1 MSRNAKRSVTSHS
14 STNHHHSAQILTP
27 VASAETSVEPRKEP
41 TSRRRRV
48 ELGVGAVILAGV
60 LYLPFSPL
68 LSMADPSQANT
79 PAADAAASVSA
90 SLRASADSSPSQSVS
105 SPATK
110 LHRPVVA
117 SPDYQPVFEDVP
129 EGSAYYDG
137 VRWAVRAKVM
147 DPDSEPL
154 FGADAVVTRG
164 ELIRIFYRLA
174 GSPSVTRPEH
184 SPYED
189 VNESDPNYDAYLW
202 ARDQQITSGW
212 KDGKFHPEAPLSNA
226 STVALLHRADG
237 SSKIQLTGTSPF
249 SDVTSLTPFY
259 RQIVWASRRGVST
272 VSEGEAFA
280 PTEHTSKA
288 RVAMMLYLYFRTL

>member
-1 MSRNAKRSVTSHS
+1 MSRNAKRSATSNS
-14 STNHHHSAQILTP
+14 SPNHHESAQVLSP
-27 VASAETSVEPRKEP
+27 VDSTDASAEQRKKS
-41 TSRRRRV
+41 TSRRRI

-68 LSMADPSQANT
+68 LSMADSSQANT
-79 PAADAAASVSA
+79 PAADATVPTSA
-90 SLRASADSSPSQSVS
+90 SLYASADGSPSLSLSSPD
-105 SPATK
+105 TK
-110 LHRPVVA
+110 LHRPVIA

-137 VRWAVRAKVM
+137 VRRAVRAQVM
-147 DPDSEPL
+147 DPDSETL
-154 FGADAVVTRG
+154 FGADNTVTRG

-174 GSPSVTRPEH
+174 GSPSVTRPDH

-189 VNESDPNYDAYLW
+189 VDESDPNYDAYLW

-212 KDGKFHPEAPLSNA
+212 NDGKFHPEAPLSNA

-249 SDVTSLTPFY
+249 SDVTSSTPFY

-272 VSEGEAFA
+272 VSEGDAFA
-280 PTEHTSKA
+280 PTEHASKA

>member
-1 MSRNAKRSVTSHS
+1 MSRNAKRSATSNS
-14 STNHHHSAQILTP
+14 STNHHESAQILSS
-27 VASAETSVEPRKEP
+27 VDSADASAEQRKKS
-41 TSRRRRV
+41 TSRRRI

-68 LSMADPSQANT
+68 LSMTDPSQANT
-79 PAADAAASVSA
+79 PAADATVPASA
-90 SLRASADSSPSQSVS
+90 SLRASADGSASLSLSSPD
-105 SPATK
+105 TK
-110 LHRPVVA
+110 LHRPVIA
-117 SPDYQPVFEDVP
+117 SPDYQPAFEDVP

-137 VRWAVRAKVM
+137 VRWAVRAQVM
-147 DPDSEPL
+147 DPDSETL
-154 FGADAVVTRG
+154 FGADNTVTRG

-174 GSPSVTRPEH
+174 GSPSVTRPDR

-189 VNESDPNYDAYLW
+189 VDESDPNYDAYLW
-202 ARDQQITSGW
+202 AREQQITSGW
-212 KDGKFHPEAPLSNA
+212 NDGKFHPEAPLSNA

-249 SDVTSLTPFY
+249 SDVNSSTPFY

-272 VSEGEAFA
+272 VSEGDAFA

>member
-1 MSRNAKRSVTSHS
+1 MSRNAKRSATSNS
-14 STNHHHSAQILTP
+14 SPNHHESAQVLSP
-27 VASAETSVEPRKEP
+27 VDSADASAEQRKKS
-41 TSRRRRV
+41 TSRRRI

-79 PAADAAASVSA
+79 PAADATVPTSA
-90 SLRASADSSPSQSVS
+90 SLHASADGSPSLSLSSPD
-105 SPATK
+105 TK
-110 LHRPVVA
+110 LHRPVIA
-117 SPDYQPVFEDVP
+117 SPDYQPAFEDVP

-137 VRWAVRAKVM
+137 VRWAVRAQVM
-147 DPDSEPL
+147 DPDSETL
-154 FGADAVVTRG
+154 FGADNTVTRG

-174 GSPSVTRPEH
+174 GSPSVTRPDH

-189 VNESDPNYDAYLW
+189 VGESDPNYDAYLW
-202 ARDQQITSGW
+202 AREQQITSGW
-212 KDGKFHPEAPLSNA
+212 NDGKFHTEAPLSNA

-249 SDVTSLTPFY
+249 SDVTSSTPFY

-272 VSEGEAFA
+272 VSEGDAFA

>member
-1 MSRNAKRSVTSHS
+1 MSRNAKRSATSNS
-14 STNHHHSAQILTP
+14 SPNHHESAQVLSP
-27 VASAETSVEPRKEP
+27 VDSADTSAEQRKKS
-41 TSRRRRV
+41 TSRRRI

-79 PAADAAASVSA
+79 PAADATVPTSA
-90 SLRASADSSPSQSVS
+90 SLYASADGSPSLSLSSPD
-105 SPATK
+105 TK
-110 LHRPVVA
+110 LHRPVIA
-117 SPDYQPVFEDVP
+117 SPDYQPAFEDVP

-137 VRWAVRAKVM
+137 VRWAVRAQVM
-147 DPDSEPL
+147 DPDSETL
-154 FGADAVVTRG
+154 FGANNTVTRG

-174 GSPSVTRPEH
+174 GSPSVTRPDH

-189 VNESDPNYDAYLW
+189 VDESDPNYDAYLW
-202 ARDQQITSGW
+202 AREQQITSGW
-212 KDGKFHPEAPLSNA
+212 NDGKFHPEAPLSNA

-249 SDVTSLTPFY
+249 SDVTSSTPFY

-272 VSEGEAFA
+272 VSEGDAFA

-288 RVAMMLYLYFRTL
+288 RVAMILYLYFRTL

>member
-1 MSRNAKRSVTSHS
+1 MSRNAKRSATSNS
-14 STNHHHSAQILTP
+14 SPNHHESAQVLSP
-27 VASAETSVEPRKEP
+27 VDSTDASAEQRKKS
-41 TSRRRRV
+41 TSRRRI

-68 LSMADPSQANT
+68 LSMADSSQANT
-79 PAADAAASVSA
+79 PAADATVPTSA
-90 SLRASADSSPSQSVS
+90 SLYASADGSPSLSLSSPD
-105 SPATK
+105 TK
-110 LHRPVVA
+110 LHRPVIA
-117 SPDYQPVFEDVP
+117 SPDYQPAFEDVP

-137 VRWAVRAKVM
+137 VRWAVRAQVM
-147 DPDSEPL
+147 DPDSETL
-154 FGADAVVTRG
+154 FGADNTVTRG

-174 GSPSVTRPEH
+174 GSPSVTRPDH

-189 VNESDPNYDAYLW
+189 VDESDPNYDAYLW

-212 KDGKFHPEAPLSNA
+212 NDGKFHPEAPLSNA

-237 SSKIQLTGTSPF
+237 SSKIQLTGISPF
-249 SDVTSLTPFY
+249 SDVTSSTPFY

-272 VSEGEAFA
+272 VSEGDAFA

>member
-1 MSRNAKRSVTSHS
+1 MSRNAKRSATSNS
-14 STNHHHSAQILTP
+14 SPNHHESAQVLSS
-27 VASAETSVEPRKEP
+27 VDSADASAEQRKKS
-41 TSRRRRV
+41 TSRRRI

-79 PAADAAASVSA
+79 PAADATVPTSA
-90 SLRASADSSPSQSVS
+90 SLHASADGSPSLSLSSPD
-105 SPATK
+105 TK
-110 LHRPVVA
+110 LHRPVIA
-117 SPDYQPVFEDVP
+117 SPDYQPAFEDVP

-137 VRWAVRAKVM
+137 VRWAVRAQVM
-147 DPDSEPL
+147 DPDSETL
-154 FGADAVVTRG
+154 FGADNTVTRG

-174 GSPSVTRPEH
+174 GSPSVTRPDH

-189 VNESDPNYDAYLW
+189 VDESDPNYDAYLW
-202 ARDQQITSGW
+202 AREQQITSGW
-212 KDGKFHPEAPLSNA
+212 NDGKFHPEAPLSNA

-249 SDVTSLTPFY
+249 SDVTSSTPFY

-272 VSEGEAFA
+272 VSEGDAFA

>member
-1 MSRNAKRSVTSHS
+1 MSRNAKRSATSNS
-14 STNHHHSAQILTP
+14 SPNHHESAQVLSS
-27 VASAETSVEPRKEP
+27 VDSADASAEQRKKS
-41 TSRRRRV
+41 TSRRRI

-60 LYLPFSPL
+60 LYLPFSPF
-68 LSMADPSQANT
+68 LSMADSSQANT
-79 PAADAAASVSA
+79 PAADATVPTSA
-90 SLRASADSSPSQSVS
+90 SLYASADGSPSLSLSSPD
-105 SPATK
+105 TK
-110 LHRPVVA
+110 LHRPVIA
-117 SPDYQPVFEDVP
+117 SPDYQPAFEDVP

-137 VRWAVRAKVM
+137 VRWAVRAQVM
-147 DPDSEPL
+147 DPDSETL
-154 FGADAVVTRG
+154 FGADNTVTRG

-174 GSPSVTRPEH
+174 GSPSVTRPDH

-189 VNESDPNYDAYLW
+189 VDESDPNYDAYLW

-212 KDGKFHPEAPLSNA
+212 NDGKFHPEAPLSNA

-249 SDVTSLTPFY
+249 SDVTSSTPFY

-272 VSEGEAFA
+272 VSEGDAFA

>member
-1 MSRNAKRSVTSHS
+1 MSRNAKRSATSNS
-14 STNHHHSAQILTP
+14 SPNHHESAQVLSS
-27 VASAETSVEPRKEP
+27 VDSADASAEQRKKS
-41 TSRRRRV
+41 TSRRRI

-68 LSMADPSQANT
+68 LSMADSSQANT
-79 PAADAAASVSA
+79 PAADAPVSTST
-90 SLRASADSSPSQSVS
+90 SLHASADGSPSLSLSSPD
-105 SPATK
+105 TK
-110 LHRPVVA
+110 LHRPVIA
-117 SPDYQPVFEDVP
+117 SPDYQPAFEDVP

-137 VRWAVRAKVM
+137 VRWAVRAQVM
-147 DPDSEPL
+147 NPDSETL
-154 FGADAVVTRG
+154 FGADNTVTRG

-174 GSPSVTRPEH
+174 GSPSVTRPDH

-189 VNESDPNYDAYLW
+189 VDESDPNYDAYLW
-202 ARDQQITSGW
+202 AREQQITSGW
-212 KDGKFHPEAPLSNA
+212 NDGKFHPEAPLSNA

-249 SDVTSLTPFY
+249 SDVTSSTPFY

-272 VSEGEAFA
+272 VSEGDAFA

>member
-1 MSRNAKRSVTSHS
+1 MSRNAKRSATSNS
-14 STNHHHSAQILTP
+14 SPNHHESAQVLSP
-27 VASAETSVEPRKEP
+27 VDSADASAEQRKKS
-41 TSRRRRV
+41 TSRRRI

-68 LSMADPSQANT
+68 LSMADSSQANT
-79 PAADAAASVSA
+79 PAADAIVPTSA
-90 SLRASADSSPSQSVS
+90 SLYVSADGSPSLSLSSPD
-105 SPATK
+105 TK
-110 LHRPVVA
+110 LHRPVIA
-117 SPDYQPVFEDVP
+117 SPDYQPAFEDVP

-137 VRWAVRAKVM
+137 VRWAVRAQVM
-147 DPDSEPL
+147 DPDSETL
-154 FGADAVVTRG
+154 FGADNTVTRG

-174 GSPSVTRPEH
+174 GSPSVTRPDH

-189 VNESDPNYDAYLW
+189 VDESDPNYDAYLW

-212 KDGKFHPEAPLSNA
+212 NDGKFHPEAPLSNA

-249 SDVTSLTPFY
+249 SDVTSSTPFY

-272 VSEGEAFA
+272 VSEGDAFA

>member
-1 MSRNAKRSVTSHS
+1 MSRNAKRSATSNS
-14 STNHHHSAQILTP
+14 SPNHHESAQVLSS
-27 VASAETSVEPRKEP
+27 VDSADASAEQRKKS
-41 TSRRRRV
+41 TSRRRI

-68 LSMADPSQANT
+68 LSMTDPSQANT
-79 PAADAAASVSA
+79 PAADATVPTSA
-90 SLRASADSSPSQSVS
+90 SLYASADGSPSLSLSSPD
-105 SPATK
+105 TK
-110 LHRPVVA
+110 LHRPVIA
-117 SPDYQPVFEDVP
+117 SPDYQPAFEDVP

-137 VRWAVRAKVM
+137 VRWAVRAQVM
-147 DPDSEPL
+147 DPDSETL
-154 FGADAVVTRG
+154 FGADNTVTRG

-174 GSPSVTRPEH
+174 GSPSVTRPDH

-189 VNESDPNYDAYLW
+189 VDESDPNYDAYLW
-202 ARDQQITSGW
+202 ARKQQITSGW
-212 KDGKFHPEAPLSNA
+212 NDGKFHPEAPLSNA

-249 SDVTSLTPFY
+249 SDVTSSTPFY

-272 VSEGEAFA
+272 VSEGDAFA

>member
-1 MSRNAKRSVTSHS
+1 MSRNAKRSATSNS
-14 STNHHHSAQILTP
+14 SPNHHESAQVLSP
-27 VASAETSVEPRKEP
+27 VDSADTSAEQRKKS
-41 TSRRRRV
+41 TSRRRI

-68 LSMADPSQANT
+68 LSMTDPSQANT
-79 PAADAAASVSA
+79 PAADATVPTSA
-90 SLRASADSSPSQSVS
+90 SLYASADGSPSLSLSSPD
-105 SPATK
+105 TK
-110 LHRPVVA
+110 LHRPVIA
-117 SPDYQPVFEDVP
+117 SPDYQPAFEDVP

-137 VRWAVRAKVM
+137 VRWAVRAQVM
-147 DPDSEPL
+147 DPDSETL
-154 FGADAVVTRG
+154 FGANNTVTRG

-174 GSPSVTRPEH
+174 GSPSVTRPDH

-189 VNESDPNYDAYLW
+189 VDESDPNYDAYLW
-202 ARDQQITSGW
+202 AREQQITSGW
-212 KDGKFHPEAPLSNA
+212 NDGKFHPEAPLSNA

-249 SDVTSLTPFY
+249 SDVTSSTPFY

-272 VSEGEAFA
+272 VSEGDAFA

>member
-1 MSRNAKRSVTSHS
+1 MSRNAKRSATSNS
-14 STNHHHSAQILTP
+14 STNHHESAQVLSS
-27 VASAETSVEPRKEP
+27 VDSADASAEQRKKS
-41 TSRRRRV
+41 TSRRRI

-68 LSMADPSQANT
+68 LSMADSSQANT
-79 PAADAAASVSA
+79 PAADATVPTSA
-90 SLRASADSSPSQSVS
+90 SLYASADGSPSLSLSSPD
-105 SPATK
+105 TK
-110 LHRPVVA
+110 LHRPVIA

-137 VRWAVRAKVM
+137 VRWAVRAQVM
-147 DPDSEPL
+147 DPDSETL
-154 FGADAVVTRG
+154 FGADNTVTRG

-174 GSPSVTRPEH
+174 GSPSVTRPDH

-189 VNESDPNYDAYLW
+189 VDESDPNYDAYLW

-212 KDGKFHPEAPLSNA
+212 NDGKFHPEAPLSNA

-249 SDVTSLTPFY
+249 SDVTSSTPFY

-272 VSEGEAFA
+272 VSEGDAFA
-280 PTEHTSKA
+280 PTEHASKA

>member
-1 MSRNAKRSVTSHS
+1 MSRNAKRFATSNS
-14 STNHHHSAQILTP
+14 SPNHHESAQVLSP
-27 VASAETSVEPRKEP
+27 VDSADASAEQRKKS
-41 TSRRRRV
+41 TSRRRI

-68 LSMADPSQANT
+68 LSMADSSQANT
-79 PAADAAASVSA
+79 PAADATVPTSA
-90 SLRASADSSPSQSVS
+90 SLHASADGSPSLSLSSPD
-105 SPATK
+105 TK
-110 LHRPVVA
+110 LHRPVIA
-117 SPDYQPVFEDVP
+117 SPDYQPAFEDVP

-137 VRWAVRAKVM
+137 VRWAVRAQVM
-147 DPDSEPL
+147 DPDSETL
-154 FGADAVVTRG
+154 FGADNTVTRG

-174 GSPSVTRPEH
+174 GSPSVTRPDH

-189 VNESDPNYDAYLW
+189 VDESDPNYDAYLW
-202 ARDQQITSGW
+202 AREQQITSGW
-212 KDGKFHPEAPLSNA
+212 NDGKFHPEAPLSNA

-249 SDVTSLTPFY
+249 SDVTSSTPFY

-272 VSEGEAFA
+272 VSEGDAFA

>member
-1 MSRNAKRSVTSHS
+1 MSRNAKRSATSNS
-14 STNHHHSAQILTP
+14 STNHHESAQVLSS
-27 VASAETSVEPRKEP
+27 VDSADASAEQRKKS
-41 TSRRRRV
+41 TSRRRI

-68 LSMADPSQANT
+68 LSMTDPSQANT
-79 PAADAAASVSA
+79 PAADATVPTSA
-90 SLRASADSSPSQSVS
+90 SLYASADGSPSLSLSSPD
-105 SPATK
+105 TK
-110 LHRPVVA
+110 LHRPVIA
-117 SPDYQPVFEDVP
+117 SPDYQPAFEDVP

-137 VRWAVRAKVM
+137 VRWAVRAQVM
-147 DPDSEPL
+147 DPDSETL
-154 FGADAVVTRG
+154 FGANNTVTRG

-174 GSPSVTRPEH
+174 GSPSVTRPDH

-189 VNESDPNYDAYLW
+189 VGESDPNYDAYLW
-202 ARDQQITSGW
+202 AREQQITSGW
-212 KDGKFHPEAPLSNA
+212 NDGKFHPEAPLSNA

-249 SDVTSLTPFY
+249 SDVTSSTPFY

-272 VSEGEAFA
+272 VSEGDAFA

>member
-1 MSRNAKRSVTSHS
+1 MSRNAKRSATSS
-14 STNHHHSAQILTP
+14 SSPNHHESAQVLSS
-27 VASAETSVEPRKEP
+27 VDSADASAEQRKKS
-41 TSRRRRV
+41 TSRRRI

-79 PAADAAASVSA
+79 PAADATVPTSA
-90 SLRASADSSPSQSVS
+90 SLYASADGSPSLSLSSPD
-105 SPATK
+105 TK
-110 LHRPVVA
+110 LHRPVIA
-117 SPDYQPVFEDVP
+117 SPDYQPAFEDVP

-137 VRWAVRAKVM
+137 VRWAVRAQVTN
-147 DPDSEPL
+147 PDSETL
-154 FGADAVVTRG
+154 FGADNTVTRG

-174 GSPSVTRPEH
+174 GSPSVTRPDH
-184 SPYED
+184 SPYKD
-189 VNESDPNYDAYLW
+189 VDESDPNYDAYLW

-212 KDGKFHPEAPLSNA
+212 NDGKFHPEAPLSNA

-249 SDVTSLTPFY
+249 SDVTSSTPFY

-272 VSEGEAFA
+272 VSEGDAFA

>member
-1 MSRNAKRSVTSHS
+1 MSRNAKRSATSNS
-14 STNHHHSAQILTP
+14 SPNHHESAQVLSP
-27 VASAETSVEPRKEP
+27 VDSTDASAEQRKKS
-41 TSRRRRV
+41 TSRRRI

-68 LSMADPSQANT
+68 LSMADSSQANT
-79 PAADAAASVSA
+79 PAADATVPTSA
-90 SLRASADSSPSQSVS
+90 SLYASADGSPSLSLSSPD
-105 SPATK
+105 TK
-110 LHRPVVA
+110 LHRPVIA
-117 SPDYQPVFEDVP
+117 SPDYQPAFEDVP

-137 VRWAVRAKVM
+137 VRWAVRAQVM
-147 DPDSEPL
+147 DPDSETL
-154 FGADAVVTRG
+154 FGANNTVTRG

-174 GSPSVTRPEH
+174 GSPSVTRPDH

-189 VNESDPNYDAYLW
+189 VDESDPNYDAYLW
-202 ARDQQITSGW
+202 AREQQITSGW
-212 KDGKFHPEAPLSNA
+212 NDGKFHPEAPLSNA

-237 SSKIQLTGTSPF
+237 SSKIQLTGISPF
-249 SDVTSLTPFY
+249 SDVTSSTPFY

-272 VSEGEAFA
+272 VSEGDAFA

>member
-1 MSRNAKRSVTSHS
+1 MSRNAMRSATSNS
-14 STNHHHSAQILTP
+14 SPNHHESAQVLSP
-27 VASAETSVEPRKEP
+27 VDSADASAEQRKKS
-41 TSRRRRV
+41 TSRRRI

-79 PAADAAASVSA
+79 PAADTTVPTSA
-90 SLRASADSSPSQSVS
+90 SLYASADGSPSLSLSSPD
-105 SPATK
+105 TK
-110 LHRPVVA
+110 LHRPVIA
-117 SPDYQPVFEDVP
+117 SPDYQPAFEDVP

-137 VRWAVRAKVM
+137 VRWAVRAQVM
-147 DPDSEPL
+147 DPDSETL
-154 FGADAVVTRG
+154 FGADNTVTRG

-174 GSPSVTRPEH
+174 GSPSVTRPDH

-189 VNESDPNYDAYLW
+189 VDESDPNYDAYLW
-202 ARDQQITSGW
+202 AREQQITSGW
-212 KDGKFHPEAPLSNA
+212 NDGKFHPEAPLSNA

-249 SDVTSLTPFY
+249 SDVTSSTPFY

-272 VSEGEAFA
+272 VSEGDAFA

>member
-1 MSRNAKRSVTSHS
+1 MSRNAKRSATSNS
-14 STNHHHSAQILTP
+14 SPNHHESAQVLSS
-27 VASAETSVEPRKEP
+27 VDSADASAEQRKKS
-41 TSRRRRV
+41 TSRRRI

-79 PAADAAASVSA
+79 PAADATVPTST
-90 SLRASADSSPSQSVS
+90 SLRASADGSPSLSLSSPD
-105 SPATK
+105 TK
-110 LHRPVVA
+110 LHRPVIA
-117 SPDYQPVFEDVP
+117 SPDYQPAFEDVP

-137 VRWAVRAKVM
+137 VRWAVRAQVM
-147 DPDSEPL
+147 DPDSETL
-154 FGADAVVTRG
+154 FGADNTVTRG

-174 GSPSVTRPEH
+174 GSPSVTRPDH

-189 VNESDPNYDAYLW
+189 VDESDPNYDAYLW
-202 ARDQQITSGW
+202 AREQQITSGW
-212 KDGKFHPEAPLSNA
+212 NDGKFHPEAPLSNA

-249 SDVTSLTPFY
+249 SDVTSSTPFY

-272 VSEGEAFA
+272 VSEGDAFA

>member
-1 MSRNAKRSVTSHS
+1 MSRNAKRSATSNS
-14 STNHHHSAQILTP
+14 SPNHHESAQVLSP
-27 VASAETSVEPRKEP
+27 VDSADASAEQRKKS
-41 TSRRRRV
+41 TSRRRI

-79 PAADAAASVSA
+79 PAADATVPTSA
-90 SLRASADSSPSQSVS
+90 SLHASADGSPSLSLSSPD
-105 SPATK
+105 TK
-110 LHRPVVA
+110 LHRPVIA
-117 SPDYQPVFEDVP
+117 SPDYQPAFEDVP

-137 VRWAVRAKVM
+137 VRWAVRAQVTN
-147 DPDSEPL
+147 PDSEAL
-154 FGADAVVTRG
+154 FGADNTVTRG

-174 GSPSVTRPEH
+174 GSPSVTRPDH
-184 SPYED
+184 SPYKD
-189 VNESDPNYDAYLW
+189 VDESDPNYDAYLW

-212 KDGKFHPEAPLSNA
+212 NDGKFHPEAPLSNA

-249 SDVTSLTPFY
+249 SDVTSSTPFY

-272 VSEGEAFA
+272 VSEGDAFA

>member
-1 MSRNAKRSVTSHS
+1 MSRNAKRSATSNS
-14 STNHHHSAQILTP
+14 STNHHESAQILSS
-27 VASAETSVEPRKEP
+27 VDSADASAEQRKKS
-41 TSRRRRV
+41 TSRRRI

-68 LSMADPSQANT
+68 LSMTDPSQANT
-79 PAADAAASVSA
+79 PAADATVPTSA
-90 SLRASADSSPSQSVS
+90 SLYASADGSPSLSLSSPD
-105 SPATK
+105 TK
-110 LHRPVVA
+110 LHRPVIA
-117 SPDYQPVFEDVP
+117 SPDYQPAFEDVP

-137 VRWAVRAKVM
+137 VRWAVRAQVM
-147 DPDSEPL
+147 DPDSETL
-154 FGADAVVTRG
+154 FGADNTVTRG

-174 GSPSVTRPEH
+174 GSPSVTRPDH

-189 VNESDPNYDAYLW
+189 VDESDPNYDAYLW
-202 ARDQQITSGW
+202 AREQQITSGW
-212 KDGKFHPEAPLSNA
+212 NDGKFHPEAPLSNA

-249 SDVTSLTPFY
+249 SDVTSSTPFY

-272 VSEGEAFA
+272 VSEGDAFA

>member
-1 MSRNAKRSVTSHS
+1 MSRNAKRFATSNS
-14 STNHHHSAQILTP
+14 SPNHHESAEVLSP
-27 VASAETSVEPRKEP
+27 VDSADASAEQRKKSA
-41 TSRRRRV
+41 SRRRI

-79 PAADAAASVSA
+79 PAADATVPTSA
-90 SLRASADSSPSQSVS
+90 SLHASADGSPSLSLSSPD
-105 SPATK
+105 TK
-110 LHRPVVA
+110 LHRPVIA
-117 SPDYQPVFEDVP
+117 SPDYQPAFEDVP

-137 VRWAVRAKVM
+137 VRWAVRAQVM
-147 DPDSEPL
+147 DPDSETL
-154 FGADAVVTRG
+154 FGADNTVTRG

-174 GSPSVTRPEH
+174 GSPSVTRPDH

-189 VNESDPNYDAYLW
+189 VDESDPNYDAYLW
-202 ARDQQITSGW
+202 AREQQITSGW
-212 KDGKFHPEAPLSNA
+212 NDGKFHPEAPLSNA

-237 SSKIQLTGTSPF
+237 SSKIQLTDTSPF
-249 SDVTSLTPFY
+249 SDVTSSTPFY

-272 VSEGEAFA
+272 VSEGDAFA

>member
-1 MSRNAKRSVTSHS
+1 MSRNAKRSATSNS
-14 STNHHHSAQILTP
+14 STNHHESAQVLSP
-27 VASAETSVEPRKEP
+27 VDSADASAEQRKKS
-41 TSRRRRV
+41 TSRRRI

-68 LSMADPSQANT
+68 LSMADSSQANT
-79 PAADAAASVSA
+79 PAADATVPTSA
-90 SLRASADSSPSQSVS
+90 SLHASADGSPSLSLSSPD
-105 SPATK
+105 TK
-110 LHRPVVA
+110 LHRPVIA
-117 SPDYQPVFEDVP
+117 SPDYQPAFEDVP

-137 VRWAVRAKVM
+137 VRWAVRAQVM
-147 DPDSEPL
+147 DPDSETL
-154 FGADAVVTRG
+154 FGADNTVTRG

-174 GSPSVTRPEH
+174 GSPSVTRSDH

-189 VNESDPNYDAYLW
+189 VDESDPNYDAYLW
-202 ARDQQITSGW
+202 AREQQITSGW
-212 KDGKFHPEAPLSNA
+212 NDGKFHPEAPLSNA

-249 SDVTSLTPFY
+249 SDVTSSTPFY

-272 VSEGEAFA
+272 VSEGDAFA

>member
-1 MSRNAKRSVTSHS
+1 MSRNAKRSATSNS
-14 STNHHHSAQILTP
+14 SPNHHESAQVLSP
-27 VASAETSVEPRKEP
+27 VDSADTSAEQRKKS
-41 TSRRRRV
+41 TSRRRI

-79 PAADAAASVSA
+79 PAADATVPTSA
-90 SLRASADSSPSQSVS
+90 SLYASADGSPSLSLSSPD
-105 SPATK
+105 TK
-110 LHRPVVA
+110 LHRPVIA
-117 SPDYQPVFEDVP
+117 SPDYQPAFEDVP

-137 VRWAVRAKVM
+137 VRWAVRAQVM
-147 DPDSEPL
+147 DPDSETL
-154 FGADAVVTRG
+154 FGADNTVTRG

-174 GSPSVTRPEH
+174 GSPSVTRPDH

-189 VNESDPNYDAYLW
+189 VDESDPNYDAYLW
-202 ARDQQITSGW
+202 AREQQITSGW
-212 KDGKFHPEAPLSNA
+212 NDGKFHPEAPLSNA

-249 SDVTSLTPFY
+249 SDVTSSTPFY

-272 VSEGEAFA
+272 VSEGDAFA

>member
-1 MSRNAKRSVTSHS
+1 MSRNAKRSATSNS
-14 STNHHHSAQILTP
+14 SPNHHESAQVLSP
-27 VASAETSVEPRKEP
+27 VDSADASAEQRKKS
-41 TSRRRRV
+41 TSRRRI

-79 PAADAAASVSA
+79 PAADATVPTSA
-90 SLRASADSSPSQSVS
+90 SLHASADGSPSLSLSSPD
-105 SPATK
+105 TK
-110 LHRPVVA
+110 LHRPVIA
-117 SPDYQPVFEDVP
+117 SPDYQPAFEDVP

-137 VRWAVRAKVM
+137 VRWAVRAQVM
-147 DPDSEPL
+147 DPDSETL
-154 FGADAVVTRG
+154 FGANNTVTRG

-174 GSPSVTRPEH
+174 GSPSVTRPDH

-189 VNESDPNYDAYLW
+189 VDESDPNYDAYLW
-202 ARDQQITSGW
+202 AREQQITSGW
-212 KDGKFHPEAPLSNA
+212 NDGKFHPEAPLSNA

-249 SDVTSLTPFY
+249 SDVTSSTPFY

-272 VSEGEAFA
+272 VSEGDAFA

>member
-1 MSRNAKRSVTSHS
+1 MSRNAKRFATSNS
-14 STNHHHSAQILTP
+14 SPNHHESAEVLSP
-27 VASAETSVEPRKEP
+27 VDSADASAEQRKKSA
-41 TSRRRRV
+41 SRRRI

-79 PAADAAASVSA
+79 PAADATVPTSA
-90 SLRASADSSPSQSVS
+90 SLYASADGSPSLSLSSPD
-105 SPATK
+105 TK
-110 LHRPVVA
+110 LHRPVIA
-117 SPDYQPVFEDVP
+117 SPDYQPAFEDVP

-137 VRWAVRAKVM
+137 VRWAVRAQVM
-147 DPDSEPL
+147 DPDSETL
-154 FGADAVVTRG
+154 FGADNTVTRG

-174 GSPSVTRPEH
+174 GSPSVTRPDH

-189 VNESDPNYDAYLW
+189 VDESDPNYDAYLW
-202 ARDQQITSGW
+202 AREQQITSGW
-212 KDGKFHPEAPLSNA
+212 NDGKFHPEAPLSNA

-249 SDVTSLTPFY
+249 SDVTSSTPFY

-272 VSEGEAFA
+272 VSEGDAFA

>member
-1 MSRNAKRSVTSHS
+1 MSRNAKRSATSNS
-14 STNHHHSAQILTP
+14 SPNHHESAQVLSP
-27 VASAETSVEPRKEP
+27 VDSADASAEQRKKS
-41 TSRRRRV
+41 TSRRRI
-48 ELGVGAVILAGV
+48 ELGVGAIILAGV

-79 PAADAAASVSA
+79 PAADATVPTSA
-90 SLRASADSSPSQSVS
+90 SLRASADGSPSLSLSSPD
-105 SPATK
+105 TK
-110 LHRPVVA
+110 LHRPVIA
-117 SPDYQPVFEDVP
+117 SPDYQPAFEDVP

-137 VRWAVRAKVM
+137 VRWAVRAQVM
-147 DPDSEPL
+147 DPDSETL
-154 FGADAVVTRG
+154 FGADNTVTRG

-174 GSPSVTRPEH
+174 GSPSVTRPDH

-189 VNESDPNYDAYLW
+189 VDESDPNYDAYLW
-202 ARDQQITSGW
+202 AREQQITSGW
-212 KDGKFHPEAPLSNA
+212 NDGKFHPEAPLSNA

-249 SDVTSLTPFY
+249 SDVTSSTPFY

-272 VSEGEAFA
+272 VSEGDAFA

>member
-1 MSRNAKRSVTSHS
+1 MSRNAKRSATSNS
-14 STNHHHSAQILTP
+14 SPNHHESAQVLIP
-27 VASAETSVEPRKEP
+27 VDSADASAEQRKKS
-41 TSRRRRV
+41 TSRRRI

-68 LSMADPSQANT
+68 LSMADSSQANT
-79 PAADAAASVSA
+79 PAADATVPTSA
-90 SLRASADSSPSQSVS
+90 SLYASADGSPSLSLSSPD
-105 SPATK
+105 TK
-110 LHRPVVA
+110 LHRPVIA
-117 SPDYQPVFEDVP
+117 SPDYQPAFEDVP

-137 VRWAVRAKVM
+137 VRWAVRAQVM
-147 DPDSEPL
+147 DPDSETL
-154 FGADAVVTRG
+154 FGADNTVTRG

-174 GSPSVTRPEH
+174 GSPSVTRPDH

-189 VNESDPNYDAYLW
+189 VDESDPNYDAYLW
-202 ARDQQITSGW
+202 AREQQITSGW
-212 KDGKFHPEAPLSNA
+212 NDGKFHPEAPLSNA
-226 STVALLHRADG
+226 STIALLHRADG

-249 SDVTSLTPFY
+249 SDVTSSTPFY

-272 VSEGEAFA
+272 VSEGDAFA

>member
-1 MSRNAKRSVTSHS
+1 MSRNAKRSATSNS
-14 STNHHHSAQILTP
+14 SPNHHESAQVLSS
-27 VASAETSVEPRKEP
+27 VDSADASAEQRKKS
-41 TSRRRRV
+41 TSRRRI

-68 LSMADPSQANT
+68 LSMADSSQANT
-79 PAADAAASVSA
+79 PAADATVPTSA
-90 SLRASADSSPSQSVS
+90 SLYASADGSPSLSLSSPD
-105 SPATK
+105 TK
-110 LHRPVVA
+110 LHRPVIA
-117 SPDYQPVFEDVP
+117 SPDYQPAFEDVP

-137 VRWAVRAKVM
+137 VRWAVRAQVM
-147 DPDSEPL
+147 DPDSETL
-154 FGADAVVTRG
+154 FGADNTVTRG

-174 GSPSVTRPEH
+174 GSPSVTRPDH

-189 VNESDPNYDAYLW
+189 VDESDPNYDAYLW
-202 ARDQQITSGW
+202 AREQQITSGW
-212 KDGKFHPEAPLSNA
+212 NDGKFHPEAPLSNA

-249 SDVTSLTPFY
+249 SDVTSSTPFY
-259 RQIVWASRRGVST
+259 RQIVWASRHGVST
-272 VSEGEAFA
+272 VSEGDAFA

>member
-1 MSRNAKRSVTSHS
+1 MSRNAKRSATSNS
-14 STNHHHSAQILTP
+14 SPNHHESAQVLSS
-27 VASAETSVEPRKEP
+27 VDSADASAEQRKKS
-41 TSRRRRV
+41 TSRRRI
-48 ELGVGAVILAGV
+48 ELSVGAVILAGV

-79 PAADAAASVSA
+79 PAADATVPTSA
-90 SLRASADSSPSQSVS
+90 SLYASADGSPSLSLSSPD
-105 SPATK
+105 TK
-110 LHRPVVA
+110 LHRPVIA
-117 SPDYQPVFEDVP
+117 SPDYQPAFEDVP

-137 VRWAVRAKVM
+137 VRWAVRAQVM
-147 DPDSEPL
+147 DPDSETL
-154 FGADAVVTRG
+154 FGADNTVTRG
-164 ELIRIFYRLA
+164 KLIRIFYRLA
-174 GSPSVTRPEH
+174 GSPSVTRPDH

-189 VNESDPNYDAYLW
+189 VDESDPNYDAYLW
-202 ARDQQITSGW
+202 AREQQITSGW
-212 KDGKFHPEAPLSNA
+212 NDGKFHPEAPLSNA

-249 SDVTSLTPFY
+249 SDVTSSTPFY

-272 VSEGEAFA
+272 VSEGDAFA

>member
-1 MSRNAKRSVTSHS
+1 MSRNAKRSATSNS
-14 STNHHHSAQILTP
+14 STNHHESAQVLSS
-27 VASAETSVEPRKEP
+27 VDSADASAEQRKKL
-41 TSRRRRV
+41 TSRRRI

-68 LSMADPSQANT
+68 LSMTDPSQANT
-79 PAADAAASVSA
+79 PAADATVPTSA
-90 SLRASADSSPSQSVS
+90 SLYASADGSPSLSLSSPD
-105 SPATK
+105 TK
-110 LHRPVVA
+110 LHRPVIA
-117 SPDYQPVFEDVP
+117 SPDYQPAFEDVP

-137 VRWAVRAKVM
+137 VRWAVRAQVM
-147 DPDSEPL
+147 DPDSETL
-154 FGADAVVTRG
+154 FGANNTVTRG

-174 GSPSVTRPEH
+174 GSPSVTRPDH

-189 VNESDPNYDAYLW
+189 VDESDPNYDAYLW
-202 ARDQQITSGW
+202 AREQQITSGW
-212 KDGKFHPEAPLSNA
+212 NDGKFHPEAPLSNA

-249 SDVTSLTPFY
+249 SDVTSSTPFY

-272 VSEGEAFA
+272 VSEGDAFA

>member
-1 MSRNAKRSVTSHS
+1 MSRKAKRSATSNS
-14 STNHHHSAQILTP
+14 SPNHHESAQVLSP
-27 VASAETSVEPRKEP
+27 VDSADTSAEQRKKS
-41 TSRRRRV
+41 TSRRRI
-48 ELGVGAVILAGV
+48 ELGVGTVILAGV

-79 PAADAAASVSA
+79 PAADATVPTSA
-90 SLRASADSSPSQSVS
+90 SLYASADGSPSLSLSSPD
-105 SPATK
+105 TK
-110 LHRPVVA
+110 LHRPVIA
-117 SPDYQPVFEDVP
+117 SPDYQPAFEDVP

-137 VRWAVRAKVM
+137 VRWAVRAQVM
-147 DPDSEPL
+147 NPDSETL
-154 FGADAVVTRG
+154 FGADNTVTRG

-174 GSPSVTRPEH
+174 GSPSVTRPDH

-189 VNESDPNYDAYLW
+189 VDESDPNYDAYLW
-202 ARDQQITSGW
+202 AREQQITSGW
-212 KDGKFHPEAPLSNA
+212 NDGKFHPEAPLSNA

-249 SDVTSLTPFY
+249 SDVTSSTPFY

-272 VSEGEAFA
+272 VSEGDAFA

>member
-1 MSRNAKRSVTSHS
+1 MSRNAKRSATSNS
-14 STNHHHSAQILTP
+14 SPNHHESAQVLSSVDSTD
-27 VASAETSVEPRKEP
+27 ASAEQRKKS
-41 TSRRRRV
+41 TSRRRI

-68 LSMADPSQANT
+68 LSMADSSQANT
-79 PAADAAASVSA
+79 PAADATVPTSA
-90 SLRASADSSPSQSVS
+90 SLYASADGSPSLSLSSPD
-105 SPATK
+105 TK
-110 LHRPVVA
+110 LHRPVIA
-117 SPDYQPVFEDVP
+117 SPDYQPAFEDVP

-137 VRWAVRAKVM
+137 VRWAVRAQVM
-147 DPDSEPL
+147 NPDSETL
-154 FGADAVVTRG
+154 FGADNTVTRG

-174 GSPSVTRPEH
+174 GSPSVTRPDH

-189 VNESDPNYDAYLW
+189 VDESDPNYDAYLW
-202 ARDQQITSGW
+202 AREQQITSGW
-212 KDGKFHPEAPLSNA
+212 NDGKFHPEAPLSNA

-249 SDVTSLTPFY
+249 SDVTSSTPFY

-272 VSEGEAFA
+272 VSEGDAFA

>member
-1 MSRNAKRSVTSHS
+1 MSRNAKRSATSNS
-14 STNHHHSAQILTP
+14 STNHHESAQVLSP
-27 VASAETSVEPRKEP
+27 VDSADASAEQRKKS
-41 TSRRRRV
+41 TSRRRI
-48 ELGVGAVILAGV
+48 ELGVGAVILASV

-68 LSMADPSQANT
+68 LSMADSSQANT
-79 PAADAAASVSA
+79 PAADATVPTSA
-90 SLRASADSSPSQSVS
+90 SLHASADGSPSLSLSSPD
-105 SPATK
+105 TK
-110 LHRPVVA
+110 LHRPVIA
-117 SPDYQPVFEDVP
+117 SPDYQPAFEDVP

-137 VRWAVRAKVM
+137 VRWAVRAQVM
-147 DPDSEPL
+147 DPDSETL
-154 FGADAVVTRG
+154 FGANNTVTRG

-174 GSPSVTRPEH
+174 GSPSVTRPDH

-189 VNESDPNYDAYLW
+189 VDESDPNYDAYLW
-202 ARDQQITSGW
+202 AREQQITSGW
-212 KDGKFHPEAPLSNA
+212 NDGKFHPEAPLSNA

-249 SDVTSLTPFY
+249 SDVTSSTPFY

-272 VSEGEAFA
+272 VSEGDAFA

>member
-1 MSRNAKRSVTSHS
+1 MSRNAKRSATSNS
-14 STNHHHSAQILTP
+14 STNHHESAQVLNP
-27 VASAETSVEPRKEP
+27 VDSADASAEQRKKS
-41 TSRRRRV
+41 TSRRRI

-68 LSMADPSQANT
+68 LSMADSSQANT
-79 PAADAAASVSA
+79 PAADATVPTSA
-90 SLRASADSSPSQSVS
+90 SLYASADGSPSLSLSSPD
-105 SPATK
+105 TK
-110 LHRPVVA
+110 LHRPVIA
-117 SPDYQPVFEDVP
+117 SPDYQPAFEDVP
-129 EGSAYYDG
+129 EGYAYYDG
-137 VRWAVRAKVM
+137 VRWAVRAQVM
-147 DPDSEPL
+147 DPDSETL
-154 FGADAVVTRG
+154 FGADNTVTRG

-174 GSPSVTRPEH
+174 GSPSVTRPDH

-189 VNESDPNYDAYLW
+189 VDESDPNYDAYLW
-202 ARDQQITSGW
+202 AREQQITSGW
-212 KDGKFHPEAPLSNA
+212 NDGKFHPEAPLSNA

-249 SDVTSLTPFY
+249 SDVTSSTPFY

-272 VSEGEAFA
+272 VSEGDAFA

>member
-1 MSRNAKRSVTSHS
+1 MSRNAKRSATSNS
-14 STNHHHSAQILTP
+14 SPNHHESAQVLSP
-27 VASAETSVEPRKEP
+27 VDSADAFAEQRKKS
-41 TSRRRRV
+41 TSRRRI

-68 LSMADPSQANT
+68 LSMADSSQANT
-79 PAADAAASVSA
+79 PAADATVPTSA
-90 SLRASADSSPSQSVS
+90 SLHASADGSPSLSLSSPD
-105 SPATK
+105 TK
-110 LHRPVVA
+110 LHRPVIA
-117 SPDYQPVFEDVP
+117 SPDYQPAFEDVP

-137 VRWAVRAKVM
+137 VRWAVRAQVM
-147 DPDSEPL
+147 DPDSETL
-154 FGADAVVTRG
+154 FGADNTVTRG

-174 GSPSVTRPEH
+174 GSPSVTRPDH

-189 VNESDPNYDAYLW
+189 ADESDPNYDAYLW

-212 KDGKFHPEAPLSNA
+212 NDGKFHPEAPLSNA

-249 SDVTSLTPFY
+249 SDVTSSTPFY

-272 VSEGEAFA
+272 VSEGDAFA

>member
-1 MSRNAKRSVTSHS
+1 MSRNAKRFATSNS
-14 STNHHHSAQILTP
+14 SPNHHESAEVLSP
-27 VASAETSVEPRKEP
+27 VDSADASAEQRKKSA
-41 TSRRRRV
+41 SRRRI

-79 PAADAAASVSA
+79 PAADATVPTSA
-90 SLRASADSSPSQSVS
+90 SLRASADGSPSLSISSPD
-105 SPATK
+105 TK
-110 LHRPVVA
+110 LHRPVIA
-117 SPDYQPVFEDVP
+117 SPDYQPAFEDVP

-137 VRWAVRAKVM
+137 VRWAVRAQVM
-147 DPDSEPL
+147 DPDSETL
-154 FGADAVVTRG
+154 FGADNTVTRG

-174 GSPSVTRPEH
+174 GSPSVTRPDH

-189 VNESDPNYDAYLW
+189 VDESDPNYDAYLW
-202 ARDQQITSGW
+202 AREQQITSGW
-212 KDGKFHPEAPLSNA
+212 NDGKFHPEAPLSNA

-249 SDVTSLTPFY
+249 SDVTSSTPFY

-272 VSEGEAFA
+272 VSEGDAFA

>member
-1 MSRNAKRSVTSHS
+1 MSRNAKRSATSNS
-14 STNHHHSAQILTP
+14 STNHHESAQVLSP
-27 VASAETSVEPRKEP
+27 VDSADASAEQRKKS
-41 TSRRRRV
+41 TSRRRI
-48 ELGVGAVILAGV
+48 ELGVGAVILASV

-79 PAADAAASVSA
+79 PAADATVPTSA
-90 SLRASADSSPSQSVS
+90 SLHASADGSPSLSLS

-110 LHRPVVA
+110 LRRPVIA
-117 SPDYQPVFEDVP
+117 SPDYQPAFEDVP

-137 VRWAVRAKVM
+137 VRWAVRAQVM
-147 DPDSEPL
+147 DPDSETL
-154 FGADAVVTRG
+154 FGADNTVTRG

-174 GSPSVTRPEH
+174 GSPSVTRPDH

-189 VNESDPNYDAYLW
+189 VDESDPNYDAYLW
-202 ARDQQITSGW
+202 AREQQITSGW
-212 KDGKFHPEAPLSNA
+212 NDGKFHPEAPLSNA

-249 SDVTSLTPFY
+249 SDVTSSTPFY

-272 VSEGEAFA
+272 VSEGDAFA

>member
-1 MSRNAKRSVTSHS
+1 MSRNAKRSATSNS
-14 STNHHHSAQILTP
+14 STNHHESAQILSS
-27 VASAETSVEPRKEP
+27 VDSADASAEQRKKS
-41 TSRRRRV
+41 TSRRRI

-79 PAADAAASVSA
+79 PAADVTVPASA
-90 SLRASADSSPSQSVS
+90 SLRASADGSASLSLSSPD
-105 SPATK
+105 TK
-110 LHRPVVA
+110 LHRPVIA
-117 SPDYQPVFEDVP
+117 SPDYQPAFEDVP

-137 VRWAVRAKVM
+137 VRWAVRAQVM
-147 DPDSEPL
+147 DPDSETL
-154 FGADAVVTRG
+154 FGADNTVTRG

-174 GSPSVTRPEH
+174 GSPSVTRPDR

-189 VNESDPNYDAYLW
+189 VDESDPNYDAYLW
-202 ARDQQITSGW
+202 AREQQITSGW
-212 KDGKFHPEAPLSNA
+212 NDGKFHPEAPLSNA

-249 SDVTSLTPFY
+249 SDVNSSTPFY

-272 VSEGEAFA
+272 VSEGDAFA

>member
-1 MSRNAKRSVTSHS
+1 MSRNAKRSATSNS
-14 STNHHHSAQILTP
+14 STNHHESAEVLSP
-27 VASAETSVEPRKEP
+27 VDSADASAEQRKKS
-41 TSRRRRV
+41 TSRRRI

-79 PAADAAASVSA
+79 PAADATVPTSA
-90 SLRASADSSPSQSVS
+90 SLHASADGSPSLSLSSPD
-105 SPATK
+105 TK
-110 LHRPVVA
+110 LHRPVIA
-117 SPDYQPVFEDVP
+117 SPDYQPAFEDVP

-137 VRWAVRAKVM
+137 VRWAVRAQVM
-147 DPDSEPL
+147 DPDSETL
-154 FGADAVVTRG
+154 FGADNTVTRG

-174 GSPSVTRPEH
+174 GSPSVTRPDH
-184 SPYED
+184 SPYKD
-189 VNESDPNYDAYLW
+189 VDESDPNYDAYLW

-212 KDGKFHPEAPLSNA
+212 NDGKFHPEAPLSNA

-249 SDVTSLTPFY
+249 SDVTSSTPFY

-272 VSEGEAFA
+272 VSEGDAFA

>member
-1 MSRNAKRSVTSHS
+1 MSRNAKRSATSNS
-14 STNHHHSAQILTP
+14 SPNHHESAQVLSS
-27 VASAETSVEPRKEP
+27 VDSADASAEQRKKS
-41 TSRRRRV
+41 TSRRRI

-68 LSMADPSQANT
+68 LSMTDPSQANT
-79 PAADAAASVSA
+79 PAADATVPTSA
-90 SLRASADSSPSQSVS
+90 SLYASADGSPSLSLSSPD
-105 SPATK
+105 TK
-110 LHRPVVA
+110 LHRPVIA
-117 SPDYQPVFEDVP
+117 SPDYQPAFEDVP

-137 VRWAVRAKVM
+137 VRWAVRAQVM
-147 DPDSEPL
+147 DPDSETL
-154 FGADAVVTRG
+154 FGANNTVTRG

-174 GSPSVTRPEH
+174 GSPSVTRPDH

-189 VNESDPNYDAYLW
+189 VDESDPNYDAYLW
-202 ARDQQITSGW
+202 AREQQITSGW
-212 KDGKFHPEAPLSNA
+212 NDGKFHPEAPLSNA

-249 SDVTSLTPFY
+249 SDVTSSTPFY

-272 VSEGEAFA
+272 VSEGDAFA